1 MKQLPRAFTALF
13 VIGAFA
19 ACQSPPAQRPQPQAE
34 RSQPQAERSQPAAAP
49 DGSEL
54 ILGRQIANSGAP
66 NGVAACASCH
76 GAQGEGIAASS
87 FPRIAGQPKNYLAK
101 QLMNYASG
109 SRNNPIMTPIAKT
122 LTPEQIGAVSAYYAT
137 LAPASAAAAKTA
149 SQAMQ
154 RGQVLANVG
163 DETIG
168 VQACVNCHG
177 PGGTGEPPNY
187 PYLAAQYEVYL
198 SAQLKEWKSGA
209 RQTDPSLQM
218 QTIAKRLSD
227 NDIAAVAAYFAAQS
241 APPAAARRVNV
252 PAAAPAA
259 GRGGAGAE
267 PAPRQGVSGG
277 ATGAPPGATEKSRP

>member
-1 MKQLPRAFTALF
+1 MKQLPRAFTTLF
-13 VIGAFA
+13 VIGVFA
-19 ACQSPPAQRPQPQAE
+19 ACQAPPAERPQP
-34 RSQPQAERSQPAAAP
+34 AASAPVAP
-49 DGSEL
+49 DGSDL
-54 ILGRQIANSGAP
+54 ALGQQIASSGAP

-76 GAQGEGIAASS
+76 GARGEGIAASG
-87 FPRIAGQPKNYLAK
+87 FPRIAGQPKNYLTK

-109 SRNNPIMTPIAKT
+109 SRNNPVMTPIAKT
-122 LTPEQIGAVSAYYAT
+122 LTPQQIGAVSAYYAT
-137 LAPASAAAAKTA
+137 LAPPSAAAAKAA

-198 SAQLKEWKSGA
+198 SAQLKEWKSGS

-259 GRGGAGAE
+259 GPGGAGRE
-267 PAPRQGVSGG
+267 PTPQQGVSGG
-277 ATGAPPGATEKSRP
+277 ATGAPPGATGKSTP

>member
-1 MKQLPRAFTALF
+1 MKQLSRAFTALF
-13 VIGAFA
+13 VIGVFA
-19 ACQSPPAQRPQPQAE
+19 ACQAPPAQPPQPPAERPQP
-34 RSQPQAERSQPAAAP
+34 PASAPAAP
-49 DGSEL
+49 DGAEL
-54 ILGRQIANSGAP
+54 ILGQQIANSGAP

-76 GAQGEGIAASS
+76 GAQGEGIAASN

-101 QLMNYASG
+101 QLMTYASG

-122 LTPEQIGAVSAYYAT
+122 LTPQQIGAVSAYYAT
-137 LAPASAAAAKTA
+137 LAPASAAGTAAEKTA
-149 SQAMQ
+149 SQVMQ
-154 RGQVLANVG
+154 RGQVLAHVG

-187 PYLAAQYEVYL
+187 PYLAAQVEVYL

-252 PAAAPAA
+252 PAAPPAA
-259 GRGGAGAE
+259 GRGGAVAE
-267 PAPRQGVSGG
+267 PTPRQGVSGG